1 MADLSVIRAQEYS
14 TNLEL
19 LSQQMTPKLAMF
31 ARTQSGVGSKA
42 LRMLSQVSKTDGTAY
57 TTRATPAMNLD
68 VGLDGRWVYPQ
79 FFAWGTVVEDADLLQ
94 TNIAPQGAYVRS
106 AVAFMNRKQ
115 DDMFC
120 TSFFGTAQTGE
131 AGGTATSFLAA
142 NQVAVTTG
150 VGSATGLNVEKLR
163 KAKQILLENDVDLD
177 MEQIYCAISPR
188 QHDDLLALTQVIST
202 DFNDRPV
209 LGQDGM
215 VTRFLGM
222 NFVISNRLPTDS
234 NGYRRL
240 PVWVPSGM
248 GRGEWQAVQGTI
260 RTRPD
265 LQFDPDYIEAKMGIG
280 FTRLEEAKCVEIKAS
295 EA

>member
-19 LSQQMTPKLAMF
+19 LSQQMTAKLAPY
-31 ARTQSGVGSKA
+31 ARAQSGVGSKA
-42 LRMLSQVSKTDGTAY
+42 LRMLSQVQETEGTAY

-68 VGLDGRWVYPQ
+68 IGLDGRWVYPQ
-79 FFAWGTVVEDADLLQ
+79 FFAWGTVVDDAELLQ

-115 DDMFC
+115 DDLFL
-120 TSFFGTAQTGE
+120 SAFFGNAQTGE
-131 AGGTATSFLAA
+131 TGGTTTAFAAA
-142 NQVAVTTG
+142 NQVAVTIG

-163 KAKQILLENDVDLD
+163 RGKQILLENDVDLD
-177 MEQIYCAISPR
+177 MEAIYCAISPK
-188 QHDDLLALTQVIST
+188 QHDDLLALTQVVST

-215 VTRFLGM
+215 VRQFLGI

-234 NGYRRL
+234 NSYRRL
-240 PVWVPSGM
+240 PMWVPSGM
-248 GRGEWQAVQGTI
+248 GRGDWQPIQGTI

-265 LQFDPDYIEAKMGIG
+265 LQFDPDYIEAKMGVG
-280 FTRLEEAKCVEIKAS
+280 FTRLEEAKCVEIKAA
-295 EA
+295 E

>member
-1 MADLSVIRAQEYS
+1 MAELNVLRAQEYS

-19 LSQQMTPKLAMF
+19 LSQQMTPKVAMY

-42 LRMLSQVSKTDGTAY
+42 LRMLSQVQKTDGVQY
-57 TTRATPAMNLD
+57 TTSATPAMNLD
-68 VGLDGRWVYPQ
+68 VGHDGRWVYPK
-79 FFAWGTVVEDADLLQ
+79 FYAWGTVVEDAELLQ

-106 AVAFMNRKQ
+106 AIAYLNRKQ
-115 DDMFC
+115 DDDFLAA
-120 TSFFGTAQTGE
+120 FFGTAQTGE
-131 AGGTATSFLAA
+131 AGGTSTSFLSA
-142 NQVAVTTG
+142 NQVAVT
-150 VGSATGLNVEKLR
+150 VGAGAATGLNVEKLR
-163 KAKQILLENDVDLD
+163 AGKRILLENDVDLD
-177 MEQIYCAISPR
+177 MEQIYCAVSPL
-188 QHDDLLALTQVIST
+188 QHDNLLALTQVVST

-215 VTRFLGM
+215 VRQFLGI

-234 NGYRRL
+234 NSYRRL
-240 PVWVPSGM
+240 PMWVASGM

-265 LQFDPDYIEAKMGIG
+265 LQFDPDYIEAKMGVG